1 MFSYD
6 HYTHVQSETTVHDHS
21 EISDNTNGQETCSG

>member
-1 MFSYD
+1 MYK
-6 HYTHVQSETTVHDHS
+6 VKLQSETTVHHS